1 MPQQFPELA
10 FVAIDARPHRPDG
23 RERIGAATGPGWFE
37 SSWDLCHG
45 LEVREGWSDDER
57 VHGWI
62 EDFLSNQ
69 RCIDRSESV
78 RPGYSPL
85 IDRCALAREVNE
97 PR

>member
-1 MPQQFPELA
+1 MPQQYTESAP
-10 FVAIDARPHRPDG
+10 VDIARAPHRAEG
-23 RERIGAATGPGWFE
+23 GEAACRAGGPGWFD
-37 SSWDLCHG
+37 SSWDLRCG
-45 LEVREGWSDDER
+45 LEVRESWSDSER

-69 RCIDRSESV
+69 RRIDRSESV

>member
-1 MPQQFPELA
+1 LP
-10 FVAIDARPHRPDG
+10 R
-23 RERIGAATGPGWFE
+23 
-37 SSWDLCHG
+37 

-69 RCIDRSESV
+69 RRIDRSESV

-85 IDRCALAREVNE
+85 IDRFALAREVNE